1 MHKVLSSIFRPVMV
15 HTRFLSIVLLGFL
28 SVAAIGGCAR
38 HRANSPTLDERLL
51 LAAKKDDTAAVQH
64 LLQKGARLDAKDE
77 GGSTALA
84 LAAEF
89 GHADTARFLMSKG
102 ADKIAAG
109 LEGDEALISGA
120 QSGYATKV
128 GILLARGTSAK
139 AKNEALLA
147 LAGKSLPAII
157 ASAVDVQHSL
167 TSSAFFQVHY
177 SEVSRQRDTDHR
189 TVNHG
194 PR

>member
-1 MHKVLSSIFRPVMV
+1 MV
-15 HTRFLSIVLLGFL
+15 NTRFLSIVLLGFL